1 MREGRDKGKKDIL
14 NLVFCLELLDL
25 AVIGVG
31 QYLVSYFFFFRRID
45 VKVIIQE
52 NDNVSG

>member
-14 NLVFCLELLDL
+14 NLVFCLESLDL

-31 QYLVSYFFFFRRID
+31 RYLVSYFFFFRELMSR
-45 VKVIIQE
+45 
-52 NDNVSG
+52 